1 MIDDLRETYSK
12 EFRFF
17 DKYNIKFNIKQH
29 NGYYIVDLLKANQ
42 RVYSFK
48 ATVVDIE
55 TIIEL
60 LYRLLTK
67 LL

>member
-17 DKYNIKFNIKQH
+17 NKHNIKFNIKQH
-29 NGYYIVDLLKANQ
+29 NGYYIVDLLKDNQ